1 MRTYKKFGTAAALA
15 FAVACGDSSGPGS
28 FGPAE
33 KTALTNALTAS
44 GALAGS
50 PVATF
55 AGLIISTLEE
65 IGTMSGATS
74 SQLARDLESGISAA
88 LAATSYDGVGVMIDF
103 NIAVP
108 GSDPFIGAATFVF
121 GWNGLST
128 TTNNVTEFVSA
139 GLVDIGT
146 ATPPSGSRP
155 VPGTSLVT
163 IATGT
168 YYERATSSQYDATSG
183 TINFTSVNPIGD
195 ATACVGAPANVTCT
209 FSGGTVSG
217 SFAFEAAKEV
227 GSGPDT
233 YSQSQINF
241 TTLPAIRVTLTVAA
255 AQ

>member
-1 MRTYKKFGTAAALA
+1 VGTYKKFGTIAALA

-74 SQLARDLESGISAA
+74 GQLTRDLESGISAA
-88 LAATSYDGVGVMIDF
+88 LAATSYDGVGVIIDF
-103 NIAVP
+103 NVATP
-108 GSDPFIGAATFVF
+108 GEEPFIGAATFVF

-128 TTNNVTEFVSA
+128 STSNVAEFVSA
-139 GLVDIGT
+139 GLVDLGT
-146 ATPPSGSRP
+146 AVPPMGSRP
-155 VPGTSLVT
+155 IPGTSLIN
-163 IATGT
+163 IATAT
-168 YYERATSSQYDATSG
+168 YYERATSSQYDGVSG
-183 TINFTSVNPIGD
+183 TINFLTIGTTGA

-209 FSGGTVSG
+209 VAPGTVSG
-217 SFAFEAAKEV
+217 NFAFEAEKDI
-227 GSGPDT
+227 GSGADT
-233 YSQSQINF
+233 YSQSLINF
-241 TTLPAIRVTLTVAA
+241 TLPAIRVSLTVAA
-255 AQ
+255 TP